1 MCAPPGQWQ
10 TYDITFR
17 AATASSPAALTV
29 LHNGRM
35 IQDQTEVGGT
45 TTSGVKGKKATDP
58 GGLYLQ
64 DHGNA
69 VEYRNIWLVEQ

>member
-17 AATASSPAALTV
+17 AATAESKPTLTV
-29 LHNGRM
+29 RHNGIL
-35 IQDQTEVGGT
+35 IQDKTEVGKT
-45 TTSGVKGKKATDP
+45 TTSGLGGKATEP

-64 DHGNA
+64 DHGNP